1 MVAQHIDPDM
11 LTKMCQFTS
20 TYYRQPYPAL
30 EEVQHTGA
38 GKYVLVTEA
47 SEEIGRAIA
56 SSWAS
61 AGAAGIAISSRN
73 EHDLEPVIVRLKRL
87 NPTAQVL
94 AMACDTTKSAEVARL
109 FDSIRE
115 KFGQLDVV
123 VANVGTA
130 HLSRIDETDDNDEW
144 WADMTTNFRSTHLP
158 AHQYIRTFGPA
169 PTGTFISI
177 TSGAGTVVTP
187 GLSSYGI
194 EKQTDRRL
202 IEFLNVEYPDM
213 KAFSLDPGV
222 VRTERTSD
230 MFKPF
235 AFDSPEL
242 VGMFSVWLGGGRA
255 DKLKG
260 SYVHTTWDIE
270 ELEREADDIVGRG
283 SLKDKFPGSLLVQE
297 GVTWGNQIPGPER
310 HV

>member
-30 EEVQHTGA
+30 EGMQHTGA
-38 GKYVLVTEA
+38 SKYVLVTGA

-56 SSWAS
+56 SSWAK
-61 AGAAGIAISSRN
+61 AGAAGIAISSRDAD
-73 EHDLEPVIVRLKRL
+73 DLEPVIVKLKRL
-87 NPTAQVL
+87 NPTVQVL

-109 FDSIRE
+109 FDAIRE
-115 KFGQLDVV
+115 DFGQLDVV
-123 VANVGTA
+123 IANVGTA

-194 EKQTDRRL
+194 AKQTDRRL
-202 IEFLNVEYPDM
+202 IEFLTTEYPDM

-222 VRTERTSD
+222 VRTNKTSD

-242 VGMFSVWLGGGRA
+242 VGMFSIWLGGGRA
-255 DKLKG
+255 DRLKG
-260 SYVHTTWDIE
+260 SYIHTTWDVE
-270 ELEREADDIVGRG
+270 ELETQADDIVGRG
-283 SLKDKFPGSLLVQE
+283 LLKEKFPGELLVQE
-297 GVTWGNQIPGPER
+297 GVTWGNQMPVPER
-310 HV
+310 RI

>member
-30 EEVQHTGA
+30 EGMQHTGA
-38 GKYVLVTEA
+38 SKYVLVTEA

-56 SSWAS
+56 SSWAK
-61 AGAAGIAISSRN
+61 AGAAGIAISSRDAD
-73 EHDLEPVIVRLKRL
+73 DLEPVIVKLKRL
-87 NPTAQVL
+87 NPTVQVL

-109 FDSIRE
+109 FDAIRE
-115 KFGQLDVV
+115 DFGQLDVV
-123 VANVGTA
+123 IANVGTA

-177 TSGAGTVVTP
+177 TSGVGTVVTP

-194 EKQTDRRL
+194 AKQTDRRL
-202 IEFLNVEYPDM
+202 IEFLNTEYTDM

-222 VRTERTSD
+222 VMTDKTSD

-255 DKLKG
+255 DRLKG
-260 SYVHTTWDIE
+260 SYIHTTWDVE
-270 ELEREADDIVGRG
+270 ELETQADDIVGRG
-283 SLKDKFPGSLLVQE
+283 LLKEKFPGGLLVQE
-297 GVTWGNQIPGPER
+297 GVTWGNQMPVPER
-310 HV
+310 HI